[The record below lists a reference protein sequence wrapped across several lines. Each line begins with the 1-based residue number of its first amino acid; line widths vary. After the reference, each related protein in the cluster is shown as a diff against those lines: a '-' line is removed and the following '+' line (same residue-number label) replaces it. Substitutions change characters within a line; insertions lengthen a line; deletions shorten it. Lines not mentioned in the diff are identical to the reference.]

1 MYLLNNGLKV
11 TNICS
16 HILLAHAY
24 VVLSINMMNKYL
36 FPLKFLTLIM
46 YLNKFNSKIGS
57 LCNSS

>member
-1 MYLLNNGLKV
+1 MYLLNNRLKV

-16 HILLAHAY
+16 HILLVHAH

-36 FPLKFLTLIM
+36 FPIKFLTLVM
-46 YLNKFNSKIGS
+46 YLNIFNSKIES